1 MKVIDSNGVEIFRG
15 DCAAAKKIFGDGTM
29 HMEVYDEETDT
40 VEAEETLTLTLVY
53 EEPADDMQ
61 YLADTDWYVTR
72 EAETGKAMPVE
83 VRAKRSE
90 IRART

>member
-1 MKVIDSNGVEIFRG
+1 MKVIDQNGFVQFRG
-15 DCAAAKKIFGDGTM
+15 DCKTAKKFFGDGTK
-29 HMEVYDEETDT
+29 VNIIVDEDGEPTGET
-40 VEAEETLTLTLVY
+40 EEYTFTLVY

-61 YLADTDWYVTR
+61 YLADTDWYVVR
-72 EAETGKAMPVE
+72 EQETGKPMPVE